1 VNIKTSNIILY
12 CKRWNDTVAFYRD
25 TLKFPIHFSNEWFV
39 EFTLADKARLSV
51 ANEEKTSIK
60 SSGGNGITEQI
71 EELK

>member
-39 EFTLADKARLSV
+39 EFTLAVKARLSV